1 MKNIWRNYKT
11 YIKNVLT
18 SSKIYIKNVFISGKT
33 HIRNVLK
40 SCKLHI
46 KNVSKNCKM
55 RRKSVLKSCRL
66 HTTKILKGYKI
77 NIKSVFKIYKRDMKN
92 ILTSRATLSMILLLL
107 LLPALYAWINIQAG
121 WDPYLNTKGLSVAV
135 VNLDSGSELR
145 NVKVN
150 IGNDVIKN
158 LKTNQSIGWTF
169 VSESEAQKGI
179 KYGKYY
185 ASLTVPKDFSKDL
198 LSVAT
203 SSNPTKA
210 KLIYTVNEK
219 RNAISPKITGKG
231 ATSLQEEITKTF
243 IETASGTIFS
253 FLTQVGVEL
262 EKNKPQVESV
272 IDIMVSLDDKMPKI
286 KKSLDNIY
294 GQSVMFQTYM
304 HKVQGDI
311 PTISNELNN
320 VLDITKTS
328 NRYIEKSRDSLKA
341 VSPIVKEDLSLI
353 KDITDNAES
362 SLTKVQDLTPSNDAL
377 MKDVLIKVR
386 DQYRDGMQTIDN
398 VSSLNKSMNNFLNS
412 AVIDTLIDNLSSV
425 RNEMANQQNDINSMI
440 STLDRGNSVL
450 TSDISAAMR
459 GANKTSK
466 SMNNLTDKFDTTID
480 PKIDD
485 ALKNITKLSNNAVVM
500 LQGVQDNM
508 PTVNK
513 LLGETVNKVDSKVN
527 SLKKIKDSFPKTQE
541 NMHLNAEKLK
551 SLTSDEKLN
560 DIILMLKKDGKKESD
575 FLSSPINLKQNSIYP
590 IPNYGSA
597 MSAFYTTLAIWVG
610 ALIMFSFLSVE
621 VKEFEGGIPINT
633 REKFLGRYF
642 TLLSI
647 GIVQAL
653 VTIGGNLFLLKT
665 YAVSPIIL
673 TLFGVYVSIVFITL
687 MYATVCIFGNIGK
700 ALIVV
705 VMVLQIS
712 ASGGTFPVEL
722 LGTFSQYIHPM
733 LPFTYAI
740 GGMREAIAGIIPEVL
755 MNNVVTLGKYF
766 VVSLLLGLLLQE
778 RMTKIT
784 SHSARQ
790 FDESGLAE

>member
-1 MKNIWRNYKT
+1 
-11 YIKNVLT
+11 
-18 SSKIYIKNVFISGKT
+18 
-33 HIRNVLK
+33 
-40 SCKLHI
+40 
-46 KNVSKNCKM
+46 
-55 RRKSVLKSCRL
+55 
-66 HTTKILKGYKI
+66 
-77 NIKSVFKIYKRDMKN
+77 MKN

-311 PTISNELNN
+311 PTISNELDN

-328 NRYIEKSRDSLKA
+328 NSYIEKSRDSLKA

-362 SLTKVQDLTPSNDAL
+362 SLTKVQDLIPSNDAL

>member
-1 MKNIWRNYKT
+1 MFMKNIWRNYKT
-11 YIKNVLT
+11 YIKNV
-18 SSKIYIKNVFISGKT
+18 FISHKT
-33 HIRNVLK
+33 
-40 SCKLHI
+40 HI
-46 KNVSKNCKM
+46 KNVSKSSKMHIKNAWKNCKM
-55 RRKSVLKSCRL
+55 HTKNILQSCRL
-66 HTTKILKGYKI
+66 HTTNILKGYKI
-77 NIKSVFKIYKRDMKN
+77 NIKSVFRIYKRDMKN

-304 HKVQGDI
+304 HKVQGDV
-311 PTISNELNN
+311 PTISDELDN

-328 NRYIEKSRDSLKA
+328 NSYIEKSRDSLKA

-466 SMNNLTDKFDTTID
+466 LMNNLTDKFDTTID

-485 ALKNITKLSNNAVVM
+485 ALKNITKLSNNAVGM

-527 SLKKIKDSFPKTQE
+527 SLKKIKDNFPKTEQD
-541 NMHLNAEKLK
+541 MHSNAEKLK

-560 DIILMLKKDGKKESD
+560 QIILMLKKDGKKESD

>member
-1 MKNIWRNYKT
+1 
-11 YIKNVLT
+11 
-18 SSKIYIKNVFISGKT
+18 
-33 HIRNVLK
+33 
-40 SCKLHI
+40 
-46 KNVSKNCKM
+46 
-55 RRKSVLKSCRL
+55 
-66 HTTKILKGYKI
+66 
-77 NIKSVFKIYKRDMKN
+77 MKN

>member
-1 MKNIWRNYKT
+1 
-11 YIKNVLT
+11 
-18 SSKIYIKNVFISGKT
+18 
-33 HIRNVLK
+33 
-40 SCKLHI
+40 
-46 KNVSKNCKM
+46 
-55 RRKSVLKSCRL
+55 
-66 HTTKILKGYKI
+66 
-77 NIKSVFKIYKRDMKN
+77 MKN

-328 NRYIEKSRDSLKA
+328 NSYIEKSRDSLKA

-362 SLTKVQDLTPSNDAL
+362 SLTKVQDLTPANDAL

-790 FDESGLAE
+790 FNESGLAE